1 MEKIILTYYNK
12 KEEYLNVITH
22 FVGFLL
28 SIAALALL
36 VTYSALEGTVW
47 HIVSFSIYGSSMAV
61 LYLSS
66 TLYHAAKKKTLRRKL
81 NVLDHAAIYLLIA
94 GTYTPF
100 CLIAL
105 KGPLGWTILGI
116 TWGIALI
123 GIILKFFFTGRF
135 NKVSTISYVLLGW
148 IAVFAT
154 KPLIENLP
162 TPGLIYL
169 LLGGLC
175 YTVGAIFY
183 SIERIPYNHAIFH
196 FWVLGGSVMH
206 FIAVFF
212 YLL

>member
-1 MEKIILTYYNK
+1 MILTYYNK

>member
-1 MEKIILTYYNK
+1 MEKIILTYYRR

-28 SIAALALL
+28 SVAALALL

-61 LYLSS
+61 LYLAS
-66 TLYHAAKKKTLRRKL
+66 TLYHAAKKKKTRRKL
-81 NVLDHAAIYLLIA
+81 NILDHAAIYLLIA

-105 KGPLGWTILGI
+105 RGPLGWTFLGI

-123 GIILKFFFTGRF
+123 GIVLKFFFTGRF

-154 KPLIENLP
+154 KPLIENMP
-162 TPGLIYL
+162 TAGLIYL
-169 LLGGLC
+169 LLGGVC
-175 YTVGAIFY
+175 YTIGAIFY
-183 SIERIPYNHAIFH
+183 SIHKIPYNHAIFH